1 MLLGEHEG
9 QRPWIGESQVVSSA
23 LKRFFRRNVLPSRLS
38 YEECRAVLNTGC
50 RELYVDLGDLQFI
63 DSAGLAALLILYKE
77 SLARSFSL
85 VLVDELGRQ
94 ERLFAMTHLES
105 IMPLQRQGPVATAA
119 P

>member
-1 MLLGEHEG
+1 MTSLSSFYC
-9 QRPWIGESQVVSSA
+9 QRQHLSEDRW
-23 LKRFFRRNVLPSRLS
+23 VLRLS
-38 YEECRAVLNTGC
+38 GELDLSTVPLFQQECKSVLGAGC

-63 DSAGLAALLILYKE
+63 DSAGLAALLILYRE
-77 SLARSFSL
+77 SLTRSFSL

-105 IMPLQRQGPVATAA
+105 IMPLQRQGPVATAT

>member
-1 MLLGEHEG
+1 MTSLSSFYC
-9 QRPWIGESQVVSSA
+9 QRQHLSEDRW
-23 LKRFFRRNVLPSRLS
+23 VLRLS
-38 YEECRAVLNTGC
+38 GELDLSTTPLFQQECQAVLNTGC

-63 DSAGLAALLILYKE
+63 DSAGLASLLILYRE
-77 SLARSFSL
+77 CLARDCSL

-105 IMPLQRQGPVATAA
+105 IMPLQRTGPAATAV